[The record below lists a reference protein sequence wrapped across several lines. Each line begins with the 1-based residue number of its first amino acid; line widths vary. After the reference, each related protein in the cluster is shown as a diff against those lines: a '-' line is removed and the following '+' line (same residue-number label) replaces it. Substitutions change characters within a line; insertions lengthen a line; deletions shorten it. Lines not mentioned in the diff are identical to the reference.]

1 MIIKFRKINGLFLTL
16 MLMLMSSSCYAA
28 SYQFS
33 WVGSDGYR
41 LEGAFSIPGSLAQ
54 AKHIDERAVKCF
66 WIAGYRS
73 DNPVGQWNISQLT
86 DETNWRLNFEPQSSR
101 FRTGG
106 HSQSQ
111 FGQEWNMNGFGI
123 GCGEGGFGFNSGN
136 ATQDICINNLWIKS
150 SIISPKTSLLAIR
163 NDQIVFEAADCNL
176 LEIS

>member
-16 MLMLMSSSCYAA
+16 MLMLISSFCYAA

-41 LEGAFSIPGSLAQ
+41 LEGAFSIPDSLAQ
-54 AKHIDERAVKCF
+54 EKHIDERAVKCF

-86 DETNWRLNFEPQSSR
+86 NETNWRLNFEPQSLR

-111 FGQEWNMNGFGI
+111 FGQEWNMNGFGT
-123 GCGEGGFGFNSGN
+123 GCGEDGFGFNSGN
-136 ATQDICINNLWIKS
+136 VSQDICINNQWIKS
-150 SIISPKTSLLAIR
+150 SIISPKTSFPAIR
-163 NDQIVFEAADCNL
+163 NDQLLFEAADCIS